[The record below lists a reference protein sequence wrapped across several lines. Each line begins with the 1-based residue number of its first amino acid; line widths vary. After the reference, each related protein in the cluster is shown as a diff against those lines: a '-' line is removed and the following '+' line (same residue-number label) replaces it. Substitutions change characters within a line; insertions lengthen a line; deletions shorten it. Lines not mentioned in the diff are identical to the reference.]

1 MFLAHLKLYSF
12 MNAYEY
18 SEEATSDKHDFIII
32 IFCYDWQHFDIL
44 AYPYLYNNNFRLV
57 VLQKI

>member
-1 MFLAHLKLYSF
+1 MFLALLKLYSF

-44 AYPYLYNNNFRLV
+44 TLRVSCTLKIVLV
-57 VLQKI
+57 PSYFF